1 MSIMTPLT
9 TSNPCPLTYNPTDIS
24 VAPPKVV
31 HSEVSRGVAMSTQE
45 HAGAGEKRRGLGGVV
60 VWVAGGV
67 GCRWRLAW
75 RRVQRAVDIVNKKK
89 QCAHLKVP

>member
-1 MSIMTPLT
+1 
-9 TSNPCPLTYNPTDIS
+9 
-24 VAPPKVV
+24 
-31 HSEVSRGVAMSTQE
+31 MSTQE

-75 RRVQRAVDIVNKKK
+75 RRVQRAVDIANKKK
-89 QCAHLKVP
+89 QCGPLNVPWEGKGDQRGNPAGNRPS

>member
-1 MSIMTPLT
+1 MS
-9 TSNPCPLTYNPTDIS
+9 
-24 VAPPKVV
+24 A
-31 HSEVSRGVAMSTQE
+31 RE

-89 QCAHLKVP
+89 QCAHLKVL

>member
-1 MSIMTPLT
+1 MS
-9 TSNPCPLTYNPTDIS
+9 
-24 VAPPKVV
+24 A
-31 HSEVSRGVAMSTQE
+31 RE
-45 HAGAGEKRRGLGGVV
+45 HAEAGEKRRGLGGVV

-89 QCAHLKVP
+89 RFGRLNVP

>member
-1 MSIMTPLT
+1 
-9 TSNPCPLTYNPTDIS
+9 
-24 VAPPKVV
+24 
-31 HSEVSRGVAMSTQE
+31 MSTQE

-89 QCAHLKVP
+89 RFGRLNVPCACVPRVAGEPAPLQP

>member
-1 MSIMTPLT
+1 MS
-9 TSNPCPLTYNPTDIS
+9 
-24 VAPPKVV
+24 A
-31 HSEVSRGVAMSTQE
+31 RE

-75 RRVQRAVDIVNKKK
+75 RRVQRTVDIVNKKN
-89 QCAHLKVP
+89 QCGPLNVPWTQDTGQPGQTQDRLRTDSGQRTDDNQDSPKNNDCQD

>member
-1 MSIMTPLT
+1 
-9 TSNPCPLTYNPTDIS
+9 
-24 VAPPKVV
+24 
-31 HSEVSRGVAMSTQE
+31 MSTQE

-75 RRVQRAVDIVNKKK
+75 RRVQRAVDIANKKK
-89 QCAHLKVP
+89 QCAHLKVL

>member
-1 MSIMTPLT
+1 
-9 TSNPCPLTYNPTDIS
+9 
-24 VAPPKVV
+24 
-31 HSEVSRGVAMSTQE
+31 MSTRE

-89 QCAHLKVP
+89 RFGRLNVPKPGKYTLPIETEQTILRACW